1 MSESTSSGGH
11 KKENG
16 DSHNDSNQI
25 TENGTSHRT
34 KRKERKPKK
43 TERNGDNDKL
53 EELDVDSPETPKV
66 KRKKKKAQAPIEQ
79 VPLKPQT
86 DSDLNIEEIPTAS
99 DLSLTDATVSDGEPY
114 TSDGSAG
121 STSKKHHLRNK
132 LHFKKHHH
140 HKESDLKKEYSEIS
154 TAPTSPRS
162 VRSAH
167 DYDEEDALAELLK
180 ATTSPTASRDPSR
193 DHPTDLNAAD
203 YLRSVVAS
211 SPAADRAMPML
222 GSGIMGGSIANTIG
236 SPKPHV
242 SMSQVRSG
250 QEQDDEPFSD
260 SQAHLVD
267 SNSAGAGAKEGART
281 AQGDASTT
289 PAAGVSSPTTSR
301 EEPFTPPQLARM
313 GTVVSPAELKRQ
325 ATLISPSATDAPVHG
340 FAPGAKRTS
349 SPAASS
355 SSPQHSGAEPRPG
368 DPHPAANGAEVPDHE
383 IPKTLP
389 PPVAPPI
396 KSNAQ
401 SSELGQYFYSRMHG
415 NHVNQ
420 GKLAG
425 ERQKEFDK
433 QAKKKDKKIAKARKH
448 TKPEPGHEFDYILGG
463 SEGETQQK
471 IEQGTASHHLGM
483 LNPHLIPESE
493 EHVKAKQKMKFNRE
507 DGRFKYKGSVVR
519 IAIADDKREDYEIT
533 KFSHNSWSGVRYYWV
548 PDGQGR
554 FSYITGEAQYIG
566 EWKKG
571 VRHGFGEG
579 SCECKNVEGIYQGEW
594 KSGKPSGQGKFLT
607 KKFTVDGGWKDG
619 QRHGFGDYHT
629 EKLRYVGDWAE
640 DKKNGYGIIT
650 YADGTRYEGEW
661 EKDQRQGFGVCRY
674 PDGSI
679 YTGGWAD
686 NQRQGQGTSIYVN
699 GNRYVGEWYK
709 DMKQGQ
715 GALYGALHQKLYEGN
730 WWRNKRHGQGTAWF
744 VDTGD
749 RYEGEW
755 FLGKQHGEGDW
766 FGADG
771 SSYKGSYVDGFRQG
785 TGLVIYASGDRYVGE
800 WNRGSRE
807 GQLCAYVYKVRS
819 NLQLS
824 FSVFSLASQPSQSS
838 IC

>member
-11 KKENG
+11 KAENG
-16 DSHNDSNQI
+16 GSHNDSNQI
-25 TENGTSHRT
+25 PENGTSHRT

-43 TERNGDNDKL
+43 PESNGHNDKL
-53 EELDVDSPETPKV
+53 EDLDVDVPEAPKA
-66 KRKKKKAQAPIEQ
+66 KRKKKKAQAPIEE
-79 VPLKPQT
+79 VPLRPQEE
-86 DSDLNIEEIPTAS
+86 SDPTIEAISTAS
-99 DLSLTDATVSDGEPY
+99 DLSLTDPTASDGEAY
-114 TSDGSAG
+114 TTDGSAG
-121 STSKKHHLRNK
+121 SASKKHHLRNK
-132 LHFKKHHH
+132 LHLRRHKHRDTD
-140 HKESDLKKEYSEIS
+140 SLKKEYSEIS

-167 DYDEEDALAELLK
+167 DNEDEDALAELLK
-180 ATTSPTASRDPSR
+180 AQHASPTTSRDASRDPPS
-193 DHPTDLNAAD
+193 DINAAD
-203 YLRSVVAS
+203 YLRSIVAS
-211 SPAADRAMPML
+211 SPAASGGNPML
-222 GSGIMGGSIANTIG
+222 GTGVLGGSVLNTIG
-236 SPKPHV
+236 SPSPYTKPHV
-242 SMSQVRSG
+242 SMTHLRSG
-250 QEQDDEPFSD
+250 QEQDEEPFSD

-267 SNSAGAGAKEGART
+267 SNASNKEGART
-281 AQGDASTT
+281 ANGDASTVPN
-289 PAAGVSSPTTSR
+289 PASPTTSR
-301 EEPFTPPQLARM
+301 EEPSFSPPPMARM

-325 ATLISPSATDAPVHG
+325 ATLVDPSATDAPKHG
-340 FAPGAKRTS
+340 FAPADGKRAS

-355 SSPQHSGAEPRPG
+355 SSPQHSGAESRSEANG
-368 DPHPAANGAEVPDHE
+368 HPAVNGVKQEGEVP
-383 IPKTLP
+383 PTLP

-401 SSELGQYFYSRMHG
+401 SSELGQYFYSRMHA
-415 NHVNQ
+415 NHVNKD
-420 GKLAG
+420 KLASD
-425 ERQKEFDK
+425 RQKEMDK
-433 QAKKKDKKIAKARKH
+433 QAKKKDKKIAKSRKH
-448 TKPEPGHEFDYILGG
+448 AKPEPGHEFDYILGA

-471 IEQGTASHHLGM
+471 IEQGTTAHHLGA

-519 IAIADDKREDYEIT
+519 IPIADDKREDYEIT

-579 SCECKNVEGIYQGEW
+579 SCECKNIEGIFQGEW
-594 KSGKPSGQGKFLT
+594 KAGKPGGQGKFLT
-607 KKFTVDGGWKDG
+607 KKFTFDGGWKDG
-619 QRHGFGDYHT
+619 ERHGFGDYHT

-679 YTGGWAD
+679 YTGEWAD
-686 NQRQGQGTSIYVN
+686 NQRQGSGTCIYVN
-699 GNRYVGEWYK
+699 GNRFVGEWYK

-800 WNRGSRE
+800 WARGSRE
-807 GQLCAYVYKVRS
+807 GALCAYVYKVRS
-819 NLQLS
+819 FL
-824 FSVFSLASQPSQSS
+824 P
-838 IC
+838 